1 VGSVLQSAEVERAV
15 EEAIKKGLEEM
26 LGSRLGDAFYTTL
39 VNFVK
44 VLRGHHS
51 LLERP
56 ELIVMFLRRNFREA
70 SPKYEERIAG
80 LIEEELRGSRLGNCE
95 CKHGKREGLL
105 LLLKAWLQ
113 AVRRGEG
120 LEKGVKRS
128 WRLRRSMR
136 ASRASWARALPRRS
150 TATSRRE

>member
-1 VGSVLQSAEVERAV
+1 VLQSAEVERAV
-15 EEAIKKGLEEM
+15 EEAVKKGLEEM

-70 SPKYEERIAG
+70 SPKYEERIAE
-80 LIEEELRGSRLGNCE
+80 LIEERLGS
-95 CKHGKREGLL
+95 KGLEGHQRGDLL
-105 LLLKAWLQ
+105 SLLKAIK
-113 AVRRGEG
+113 AREEVRDE
-120 LEKGVKRS
+120 
-128 WRLRRSMR
+128 
-136 ASRASWARALPRRS
+136 
-150 TATSRRE
+150 